1 MISTEKAAEIVS
13 SIDRIMSW
21 EELSFTDCEGRVLF
35 TDVRSDINMPPFNR
49 AAVDGYACHR
59 SDLDSPMEIV
69 ETIRAGMEPAVIPGK
84 DQCSRIMTGAIVPDG
99 CDFVFMV
106 EDSKLLAPGKVIYTG
121 KSLKPNLSP
130 AGEDVKTGDI
140 VLRKGKLI
148 RPQDVAVLAA
158 VGCINVKVSRRPLV
172 GIISTGD
179 ELVEP
184 WQKPGRPE
192 IRNSNAY
199 QLAAQAKRSGAATKY
214 YGIAPD
220 DEAKT
225 LKMVDEAINDCDVVL
240 LTGGVSMGD
249 FDFVPD
255 VLRKAGAEILF
266 DHVNVQP
273 GKPTTLALH
282 PGAVIFGLPGNPVS
296 AFVQFE
302 VLVRPLIYKMMGCT
316 WKPVEMHVKMAENF
330 ERRQSARAAWI
341 PVTIN
346 EKHEAVPVDY
356 HGSAHIA
363 AFPYAD
369 GIIRM
374 SPGINLITKGE
385 VVVVRQI

>member
-106 EDSKLLAPGKVIYTG
+106 EDSKLLASGKVIYTG

-225 LKMVDEAINDCDVVL
+225 LKMVDEAISDCDA
-240 LTGGVSMGD
+240 
-249 FDFVPD
+249 
-255 VLRKAGAEILF
+255 KE
-266 DHVNVQP
+266 H
-273 GKPTTLALH
+273 LH
-282 PGAVIFGLPGNPVS
+282 
-296 AFVQFE
+296 
-302 VLVRPLIYKMMGCT
+302 
-316 WKPVEMHVKMAENF
+316 
-330 ERRQSARAAWI
+330 
-341 PVTIN
+341 
-346 EKHEAVPVDY
+346 
-356 HGSAHIA
+356 
-363 AFPYAD
+363 
-369 GIIRM
+369 
-374 SPGINLITKGE
+374 
-385 VVVVRQI
+385 